1 MLGFSLRIVFED
13 VFFVFV
19 RRIAGYLTSK
29 NGKTDRIQTQREA
42 DKNNL
47 LENLNDRLLNAIPN
61 ASRSTTQ
68 RKP

>member
-1 MLGFSLRIVFED
+1 MVEFLYSFYLLINIVRLNFA
-13 VFFVFV
+13 
-19 RRIAGYLTSK
+19 R
-29 NGKTDRIQTQREA
+29 Q
-42 DKNNL
+42 NNL